1 MLMTTFFNT
10 KLRSRVTPDASG
22 DLCLDRQITD
32 LDAAGFLTSAPASG
46 DNIQIGVVPAG
57 CKLVPHLCLLQ
68 VPALDTNAASTV
80 KYKIGSV
87 ATAAA
92 LAAEV
97 TPGNN
102 ATSVVPAASFIVTA
116 AGFGSPTDDTPVYL
130 NLSAAVATQP
140 AAGAR
145 GKVLFDLALRAWDSV
160 LDS

>member
-1 MLMTTFFNT
+1 MAKYDNAHLVP
-10 KLRSRVTPDASG
+10 RATPNESG
-22 DLCLDRQITD
+22 GLYIDRQVTN
-32 LDAAGFLTSAPASG
+32 LDAAGFLTANPASG

-68 VPALDTNAASTV
+68 VPVLDTNATSTV
-80 KYKIGSV
+80 KYKVGSV
-87 ATAAA
+87 ATVGA

-102 ATSVVPAASFIVTA
+102 ATSTVASASFIVGA
-116 AGFGSPTDDTPVYL
+116 AGFGSPTDDVPIYL

-145 GKVLFDLALRAWDSV
+145 GKVLFDLALRAWDSKFDV
-160 LDS
+160 

>member
-1 MLMTTFFNT
+1 MATVNNT
-10 KLRSRVTPDASG
+10 KLRARSTPAG
-22 DLCLDRQITD
+22 AGQLYIDRQVTN
-32 LDAAGFLTSAPASG
+32 LDALLTANPASG

-68 VPALDTNAASTV
+68 VPVLDTNAASTV

-87 ATAAA
+87 ATVGA

-102 ATSVVPAASFIVTA
+102 ATSTVASASFLVGA
-116 AGFGSPTDDTPVYL
+116 AGFGSATDDTPIYL

-145 GKVLFDLALRAWDSV
+145 GKVLFDVALRAWDSV
-160 LDS
+160 IDS

>member
-1 MLMTTFFNT
+1 MTTYNNS
-10 KLRSRVTPDASG
+10 KLRARATPAG
-22 DLCLDRQITD
+22 AGQLYIDRQITN
-32 LDAAGFLTSAPASG
+32 LDATGFLTSAPASG

-57 CKLVPHLCLLQ
+57 CKLVPQLCTIQ
-68 VPALDTNAASTV
+68 VPVLDAHASASTV

-87 ATAAA
+87 ATVGA

-102 ATSVVPAASFIVTA
+102 LATIVAASAFIVGA
-116 AGFGSPTDDTPVYL
+116 AGFGSPTDDTPIFL

-160 LDS
+160 IDS